1 MKRLNGLPP
10 AIELE
15 TALDVAELLI
25 KTVLQCGAASAY
37 SNSLSLGFS
46 LLTKPVC
53 RADAG
58 SEATQAQRAVHALE
72 YRFGSRQPLGFSVK
86 SEANIASVTGPV
98 GACQGPSE
106 LLMATVITSSAGQG

>member
-1 MKRLNGLPP
+1 MPP
-10 AIELE
+10 AIELA
-15 TALDVAELLI
+15 TAVEAAEVLI
-25 KTVLQCGAASAY
+25 NTVLKCSAASAC

-86 SEANIASVTGPV
+86 SEANIASFTGPV

-106 LLMATVITSSAGQG
+106 LLMATVITSCAGQG

>member
-1 MKRLNGLPP
+1 MQM
-10 AIELE
+10 E
-15 TALDVAELLI
+15 
-25 KTVLQCGAASAY
+25 TVLRCSAASAY
-37 SNSLSLGFS
+37 SEYLLLGFS

-86 SEANIASVTGPV
+86 SEANIACVTGPV
-98 GACQGPSE
+98 GECQGPQNCSRHP
-106 LLMATVITSSAGQG
+106 APVTRSSAGQDCR